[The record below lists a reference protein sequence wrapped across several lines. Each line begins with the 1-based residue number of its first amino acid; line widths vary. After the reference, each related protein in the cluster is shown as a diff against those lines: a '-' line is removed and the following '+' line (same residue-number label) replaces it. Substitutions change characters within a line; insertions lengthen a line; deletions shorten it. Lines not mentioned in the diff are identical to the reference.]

1 MSWLTSWFQS
11 RTETDPILQLRGL
24 GKEIW
29 AGIDGV
35 EYQRSLRADEA
46 YTD

>member
-1 MSWLTSWFQS
+1 MPWLIDWLQS
-11 RTETDPILQLRGL
+11 RMETDPILQLRGL

-46 YTD
+46 YTE